1 MKLFK
6 TAILF
11 SLALCYNK
19 GAFSQSIPN
28 EVIGRWSGQV
38 VEEGRSDYYT
48 VNLNVNAGEA
58 GGIAAT
64 IDYPDYGCG
73 GNLKLIEI
81 TQAELTEVAF
91 LELLSY
97 GNDLCIDEGEVV
109 IARENGRLRFQWS
122 KSGLDFFAQG
132 YLDRQ

>member
-6 TAILF
+6 TLILF
-11 SLALCYNK
+11 SSVLCYST
-19 GAFSQSIPN
+19 GVFSQSIPN

-48 VNLNVNAGEA
+48 VKMQVNAGEV
-58 GGIAAT
+58 GSITAT
-64 IDYPDYGCG
+64 IDYPGYGCG
-73 GNLKLIEI
+73 GNLQLIEI
-81 TQAELTEVAF
+81 TQAELTEVTF
-91 LELLSY
+91 LEVLSY
-97 GNDLCIDEGEVV
+97 GNELCIDQGEVV

-132 YLDRQ
+132 YLDRD